1 MRMWRIVSVPAF
13 RRYWFGDIGSGL
25 MAEVLQVAVMW
36 HLTAFGHAPQ
46 GVGWFGFFSAA
57 PVVIGG
63 PLVAHLFRRWSVR
76 SVMVLELL
84 IRMLGSGFLAAL
96 LLTATGHA
104 VPFWAFD
111 LVAGLGA
118 LFLMA
123 SSAGGPSL
131 WPQLLPERQI
141 GHAMQAEQFEWNLV
155 SAIGPL
161 VAGWLI
167 AGVGLAAIAAVAA
180 LLFALCSV
188 NLATIPLT
196 GQGRQVVL
204 ERARADGAMVREV
217 WRAIARERAIWLTT
231 GLFWVLNAVGG
242 LESVF
247 LPLIVRAFWHGDAWL
262 YGALLG
268 TGAIGGLVGSLTLA
282 SAQSGHLLRKGDVM
296 GIPRERSDAAS
307 AAWPARSGVR
317 LRRPRHLFRDR
328 RRDRHLGAE
337 AALRRD
343 RRGGTSGRA
352 VLHPHRA
359 MDGIAVRRPPGGP
372 RLAAS
377 HGGRRACGR
386 RRADVARRAGR
397 VGRRR
402 RLAATDRGFAAV
414 CRARRMTTLCGA
426 AP

>member
-141 GHAMQAEQFEWNLV
+141 GHAMQAEQFGWNLV

-180 LLFALCSV
+180 VLFALCSV
-188 NLATIPLT
+188 NLATIPLM

-204 ERARADGAMVREV
+204 ERGGADGGKVREV
-217 WRAIARERAIWLTT
+217 WRTIARERALWLTT

-247 LPLIVRAFWHGDAWL
+247 LPLIVHAFWHGGAWL

-268 TGAIGGLVGSLTLA
+268 TGAIGGLIGSLTLA
-282 SAQSGHLLRKGDVM
+282 SAQSGHLLRKVM
-296 GIPRERSDAAS
+296 FWEFLAS
-307 AAWPARSGVR
+307 AAMLLLLPGLRDPVFAFGGLGISSAIGAATATWALR
-317 LRRPRHLFRDR
+317 LRFDATGEAERPAVLSYIRTGLWTASPCGAL
-328 RRDRHLGAE
+328 LGGLVWRPAAAGVALMSL
-337 AALRRD
+337 AAL
-343 RRGGTSGRA
+343 GG
-352 VLHPHRA
+352 
-359 MDGIAVRRPPGGP
+359 
-372 RLAAS
+372 LAAA
-377 HGGRRACGR
+377 GGWPRRT
-386 RRADVARRAGR
+386 VARRR
-397 VGRRR
+397 S
-402 RLAATDRGFAAV
+402 
-414 CRARRMTTLCGA
+414 ARHGG
-426 AP
+426 